1 MDTINIRICYLIR
14 NLGITKTAFAEKIHV
29 TPQFVSSLCSGV
41 KIPSDRTIMDI
52 CREFNVSEVWL
63 REGTGDMF
71 VTRTMNQELAIMVNE
86 LMSEADDSFRKRF
99 VSALLDLPPQLWPE
113 LEKFIKKISQDE

>member
-1 MDTINIRICYLIR
+1 MKTVNDRIAYIIKDK
-14 NLGITKTAFAEKIHV
+14 GYTKTKFAETLHISQ
-29 TPQFVSSLCSGV
+29 PFVSAICSGD
-41 KIPSDRTIMDI
+41 KQPSDRTIADI

-63 REGTGDMF
+63 REGSGDMY
-71 VTRTMNQELAIMVNE
+71 VTRSMNQELAIMVNE
-86 LMSEADDSFRKRF
+86 LMIEADDSFRKRF

>member
-1 MDTINIRICYLIR
+1 METINKRIAFVIK
-14 NLGITKTAFAEKIHV
+14 NEGITQSKFADRLHLTQSHV
-29 TPQFVSSLCSGV
+29 SGLCSGA
-41 KIPSDRTIMDI
+41 KNPTDRTIADI

-63 REGTGDMF
+63 REGTGDMY

-113 LEKFIKKISQDE
+113 LEKFIKKISQGE

>member
-1 MDTINIRICYLIR
+1 MNNRIKQVRSEAKLSQTEFGNR
-14 NLGITKTAFAEKIHV
+14 VNLSQNYIWMIEKGER
-29 TPQFVSSLCSGV
+29 T
-41 KIPSDRTIMDI
+41 PSDRTIADI

-63 REGTGDMF
+63 REGIGDMY

-86 LMSEADDSFRKRF
+86 LMSDADDSFRKRF

-113 LEKFIKKISQDE
+113 LEKFIKKISQGE

>member
-1 MDTINIRICYLIR
+1 MGTINDRIAYIIKDK
-14 NLGITKTAFAEKIHV
+14 GYTKTKFAEALHISQ
-29 TPQFVSSLCSGV
+29 PFVSAICSGD
-41 KIPSDRTIMDI
+41 KQPSDRTIADI

-63 REGTGDMF
+63 REGTGDMY